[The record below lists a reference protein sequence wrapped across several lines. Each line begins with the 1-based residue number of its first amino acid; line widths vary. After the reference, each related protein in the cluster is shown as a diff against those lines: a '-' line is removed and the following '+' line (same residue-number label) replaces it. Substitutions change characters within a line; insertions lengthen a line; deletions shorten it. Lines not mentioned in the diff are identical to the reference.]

1 LADLSDLG
9 CAGKYTEGLKAIDQI
24 LARRRLA
31 PMNELTEAANRIV
44 ARWSDGPVLVRLV
57 RSKVVS

>member
-31 PMNELTEAANRIV
+31 PMNELTEAAKRTV
-44 ARWSDGPVLVRLV
+44 AR
-57 RSKVVS
+57 